1 MKKIRHIKL
10 IEDRGARQM
19 AIDEAILNSAIKGL
33 SGNTIRFYTWKP
45 SAISIGFFQ
54 SMKEEIDID
63 IAKKSGVDV
72 VRRYTGG
79 GAVFHQHE
87 LTYSLVVSE
96 KDVPSDIVESY
107 EHICRG
113 IILGLAELGI
123 SASFSPINDILVGVK
138 KISGNAQTRKGGYVL
153 QHGTILLDIDVEK
166 MFSLLLVPNE
176 KIKDKLIKNVK
187 ERVTSL
193 YLESA
198 KNYKE
203 DFLEEIFLS
212 SFSKALGFVSVKG
225 ELSNYELQEAEKLLK
240 EKYENDSWNYKR

>member
-10 IEDRGARQM
+10 IKDKGSRQM
-19 AIDEAILNSAIKGL
+19 AIDEAILNSATSGL

-54 SMKEEIDID
+54 SMKEEVDVD
-63 IAKKSGVDV
+63 VAKKSGVEL

-87 LTYSLVVSE
+87 LTYSLAISE
-96 KDVPSDIVESY
+96 KDVPSDIVKSY

-113 IILGLAELGI
+113 IILGLADLGI
-123 SASFSPINDILVGVK
+123 GSSFSPINDILVGAK

-153 QHGTILLDIDVEK
+153 QHGTILLNIDIEK
-166 MFSLLLVPNE
+166 MFSLLLVPDE

-193 YLESA
+193 YLEA
-198 KNYKE
+198 GKNYEE

-212 SFSKALGFVSVKG
+212 SFSKVLGFSPMTG
-225 ELSNYELQEAEKLLK
+225 ELSDYELEEAEKLLK

>member
-10 IEDRGARQM
+10 INDKGARQM
-19 AIDEAILNSAIKGL
+19 AIDEAILNSAINGL
-33 SGNTIRFYTWKP
+33 SENTIRFYTWRP

-54 SMKEEIDID
+54 SMKEEVDVD
-63 IAKKSGVDV
+63 VAKKSGVDL

-87 LTYSLVVSE
+87 LTYSLLISE
-96 KDVPSDIVESY
+96 KDLPSDIIKSY

-113 IILGLAELGI
+113 IILGLADLGVT
-123 SASFSPINDILVGVK
+123 ASFSPINDIIVGAK
-138 KISGNAQTRKGGYVL
+138 KISGNAQTRKGGYLL

-166 MFSLLLVPNE
+166 MFSLLLVPDE
-176 KIKDKLIKNVK
+176 KMKDKLIKNVK

-193 YLESA
+193 YLETG
-198 KNYKE
+198 KNYEE
-203 DFLEEIFLS
+203 DFLEQVFLS
-212 SFSKALGFVSVKG
+212 SFSKALGFIPATG
-225 ELSNYELQEAEKLLK
+225 ELSNHELEEAEKLLK